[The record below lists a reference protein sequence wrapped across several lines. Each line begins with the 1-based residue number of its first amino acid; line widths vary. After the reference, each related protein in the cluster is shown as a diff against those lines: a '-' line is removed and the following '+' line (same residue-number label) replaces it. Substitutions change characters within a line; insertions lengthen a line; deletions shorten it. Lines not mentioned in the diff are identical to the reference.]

1 MSCHRGRIA
10 YIRFWCSLMFFRR
23 RLWRGRHW
31 LAALLV
37 ELSGSGSGEAY
48 SRRIQSFSQH
58 YYESCDRS
66 DDCKYRDLFFS
77 FIGCS
82 SVFVGLTMRQTFF
95 SPGCSHLH
103 LHILC
108 HYAWR
113 QGIRGTAQSKRQ
125 STQTRRSCTVQ
136 GHLRT
141 SSRDAATDHVATL
154 DTVASRAHLEFL
166 LQSTASSGLGAKSRT
181 RGMVRV
187 SIAPQQW
194 RTVDDARRG
203 D

>member
-1 MSCHRGRIA
+1 MVATGWLHYWWNFLEVAVGKRIPA
-10 YIRFWCSLMFFRR
+10 TSNRFLNTITKVAIDQMIVSTENIF
-23 RLWRGRHW
+23 
-31 LAALLV
+31 
-37 ELSGSGSGEAY
+37 
-48 SRRIQSFSQH
+48 II
-58 YYESCDRS
+58 
-66 DDCKYRDLFFS
+66 